1 MPDGSREFK
10 CQAPLWKCLN
20 YVDDLC
26 KGASFEVLYARDNQ
40 HVFGT
45 DQNHVEGHT
54 SEAQVH
60 CLGPNDH
67 YKAAAAGASGSAA
80 ASSAVAPAA
89 PVATSVAPPAPKPAP
104 ARVCVPGATQGCVG
118 VAACAGGQACLADGS
133 GFGPCD
139 CGK

>member
-1 MPDGSREFK
+1 MKTTRRTIALGFFGWVGAPLVLFLGCSRSGVEIQRMPDGSREFK

-26 KGASFEVLYARDNQ
+26 KGASYEVLYARDNQ
-40 HVFGT
+40 HVYGT

-67 YKAAAAGASGSAA
+67 YKAP
-80 ASSAVAPAA
+80 PAA
-89 PVATSVAPPAPKPAP
+89 PTS
-104 ARVCVPGATQGCVG
+104 
-118 VAACAGGQACLADGS
+118 L
-133 GFGPCD
+133 
-139 CGK
+139 